1 MRKKYIITALLL
13 VLLLLLLFPVF
24 DRHTMDTAGTVY
36 HTGDWHAESCPVSL
50 QYHRKFLFSNKV
62 DGKILVGQNEVRIE
76 NAIFLTYEG
85 NRVIQGLCYT
95 RDKNTVE
102 PITILVSTEGDSAA
116 FVFDDANTIY
126 FVSKKPVDLTQNPPA
141 IVLLLHSR
149 MDNAK

>member
-1 MRKKYIITALLL
+1 MRKIYFIIALLL

-36 HTGDWHAESCPVSL
+36 HTGDWQAESCPVSL

-62 DGKILVGQNEVRIE
+62 DGKILVGTNEVRIE
-76 NAIFLTYEG
+76 NSVILNYEG
-85 NRVIQGLCYT
+85 NRIIQGLCYT

-102 PITILVSTEGDSAA
+102 PITILISPQGDSAA

-126 FVSKKPVDLTQNPPA
+126 FVSEKPVDLTQSPPA
-141 IVLLLHSR
+141 IVSLLHTR
-149 MDNAK
+149 NDGAK